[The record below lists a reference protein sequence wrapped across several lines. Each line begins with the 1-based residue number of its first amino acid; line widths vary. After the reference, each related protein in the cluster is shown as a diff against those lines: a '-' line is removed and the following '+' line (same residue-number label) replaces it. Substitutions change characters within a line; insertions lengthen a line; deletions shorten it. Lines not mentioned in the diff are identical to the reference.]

1 MVAALRKRLGL
12 SCALLAA
19 PLLCFAQKPTTIT
32 LVPAANWRQ
41 VDSQSLPVEAIRNYG
56 GDPVIESEYGV
67 KSAEHRTYGL
77 GSARADVVVEQASD
91 ATGAYG
97 LLTFYRTEG
106 MTAEKGIQL
115 AVGDSQGAL
124 MARGRDFIRFF
135 LPKDHSLSENDAL
148 ALLIYV
154 GGTRPPA
161 RALESLPAPM
171 PAAGLVP
178 GTEKYLLGL
187 QAARHVLPEFRTD
200 LIGFDQGAEVQ
211 LAEYDGGP
219 GRSTLMA
226 ISYPTPQIARIR
238 FGAMMSFLAV
248 NQDRGPGSVFGRRE
262 GSYLF
267 LVLRAS
273 SPAVAT
279 NLLDQFKVAR
289 QVSWDERYPG
299 DKPLTLQ
306 VLELILANILLI
318 LILVGVCLLGG
329 LLLYLSKRL
338 AYKYFPQWGWANP
351 EGEPVIRLNLRWP

>member
-1 MVAALRKRLGL
+1 
-12 SCALLAA
+12 
-19 PLLCFAQKPTTIT
+19 
-32 LVPAANWRQ
+32 
-41 VDSQSLPVEAIRNYG
+41 
-56 GDPVIESEYGV
+56 
-67 KSAEHRTYGL
+67 
-77 GSARADVVVEQASD
+77 
-91 ATGAYG
+91 
-97 LLTFYRTEG
+97 
-106 MTAEKGIQL
+106 
-115 AVGDSQGAL
+115 
-124 MARGRDFIRFF
+124 
-135 LPKDHSLSENDAL
+135 
-148 ALLIYV
+148 
-154 GGTRPPA
+154 
-161 RALESLPAPM
+161 
-171 PAAGLVP
+171 
-178 GTEKYLLGL
+178 
-187 QAARHVLPEFRTD
+187 
-200 LIGFDQGAEVQ
+200 
-211 LAEYDGGP
+211 
-219 GRSTLMA
+219 MA